1 MVWLNSHY
9 CKSDQF
15 ILGSDLEYQ
24 EALNYIVDL
33 SEILLWLWIFRE
45 HGCRAQHLNG
55 GGGLLFLLSL
65 LCIHLTTCSVSL
77 TSFRGAVWSVCRQ
90 RCVQRSGYVLPWEG
104 GPERRTRRPVRPE
117 RHAAGEP
124 LWVGDSV
131 HLWVQMWCCQTSV
144 LNFL

>member
-55 GGGLLFLLSL
+55 GGGALISAVVALHPPHHL
-65 LCIHLTTCSVSL
+65 LCV
-77 TSFRGAVWSVCRQ
+77 FDFFQRGRMECLQAEMRPEVWL
-90 RCVQRSGYVLPWEG
+90 RSAL
-104 GPERRTRRPVRPE
+104 RRRP
-117 RHAAGEP
+117 
-124 LWVGDSV
+124 
-131 HLWVQMWCCQTSV
+131 
-144 LNFL
+144 